1 MPLAVVPPYSTILCV
16 DDEAMA
22 LAVRAKV
29 LEAAGYVVIT
39 ASTAS
44 EALRLFKSDHIDL
57 VITDHLLPGTT
68 GNDLAQ
74 ELRKISP
81 TLPIVSLPGDQ
92 IPSDMQPPDFYLHK
106 LDGPAEMIARVQ
118 SIIGMHT

>member
-1 MPLAVVPPYSTILCV
+1 MPLAVVPRYSTILCV

-44 EALRLFKSDHIDL
+44 EALRLFKSGHIDL

-81 TLPIVSLPGDQ
+81 TLPIVILSGDQ
-92 IPSDMQPPDFYLHK
+92 VPSDMLPPDFYLHK
-106 LDGPAEMIARVQ
+106 LDGPAEMIAKVQ
-118 SIIGMHT
+118 SIIAMHT

>member
-1 MPLAVVPPYSTILCV
+1 MPLAIVPRRSTILCV

-22 LAVRAKV
+22 LAVRGKV
-29 LEAAGYVVIT
+29 LEGAGYVVIT

-81 TLPIVSLPGDQ
+81 TLPIVILSGDQ
-92 IPSDMQPPDFYLHK
+92 IPNAMQPPDFYLPK
-106 LDGPAEMIARVQ
+106 LAGPADMIAKVQ
-118 SIIGMHT
+118 SIIGTPT